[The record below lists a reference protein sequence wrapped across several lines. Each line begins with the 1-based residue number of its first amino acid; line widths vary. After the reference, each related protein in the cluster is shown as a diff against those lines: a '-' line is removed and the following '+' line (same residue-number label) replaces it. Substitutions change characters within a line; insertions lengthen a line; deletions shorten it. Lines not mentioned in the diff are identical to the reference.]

1 MLGLR
6 ENLAERAR
14 VVVCQQDDGDSD
26 VESNLEE
33 DREEDLQDDE
43 LLEWP
48 GGWGRL
54 GKRFD
59 LTDLE
64 DLVC

>member
-1 MLGLR
+1 M
-6 ENLAERAR
+6 
-14 VVVCQQDDGDSD
+14 
-26 VESNLEE
+26 ESNLEE